1 MDEGETCRVSAVAW
15 AEFLCGPLGTADLE
29 FAIRVIGR
37 PDDFTEDH
45 AVIAAR
51 LFNQSG
57 RRRGTFADCMV
68 AAAAL
73 SEGASIATANP
84 ADFHRFEALGLTLA

>member
-1 MDEGETCRVSAVAW
+1 MSAVGW
-15 AEFLCGPLGTADLE
+15 AEFLCGPLETTDLE
-29 FAIRVIGR
+29 FATRVIGR

-45 AVIAAR
+45 AAIAAH

-57 RRRGTFADCMV
+57 RRRGTFADCMIAV
-68 AAAAL
+68 AAL